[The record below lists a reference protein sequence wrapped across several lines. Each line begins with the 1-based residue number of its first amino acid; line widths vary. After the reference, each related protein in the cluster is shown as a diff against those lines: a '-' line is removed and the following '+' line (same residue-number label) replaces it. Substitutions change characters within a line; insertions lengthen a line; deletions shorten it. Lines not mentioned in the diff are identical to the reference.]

1 MQQWYGTKGSS
12 NERFLIFHQRFER
25 ASIFKLSSAPCLQ
38 DDAYTSWCECGCETI
53 KHAKWWQAC
62 AWMYTHIPDDA
73 LDRCMK
79 RVYVCVCL
87 CVCVYKLPVFFSQ
100 LCSYTDLWFCVW
112 GVNSRVPV
120 LSLKITLGLKFL
132 APFSSLLTGTLLTSL
147 YACFSFPFLLFW
159 NSLYPW
165 SLFFLFFFLSV
176 ILNPSV
182 ATEKCLKLPRDR

>member
-1 MQQWYGTKGSS
+1 MFTGRRVHILVWVWLRDHKACQTVAGV
-12 NERFLIFHQRFER
+12 
-25 ASIFKLSSAPCLQ
+25 CLE
-38 DDAYTSWCECGCETI
+38 D
-53 KHAKWWQAC
+53 AC
-62 AWMYTHIPDDA
+62 AWMYTHIRDDA

-79 RVYVCVCL
+79 RVCLCVCL

-165 SLFFLFFFLSV
+165 SLFFPFLFFVSYPKSV
-176 ILNPSV
+176 CGNREMPQITKGLLIKIQISLTFPKDSPISV
-182 ATEKCLKLPRDR
+182 TVF

>member
-1 MQQWYGTKGSS
+1 MHVPGCTRTYGMTH
-12 NERFLIFHQRFER
+12 LT
-25 ASIFKLSSAPCLQ
+25 
-38 DDAYTSWCECGCETI
+38 DAWSVCIC
-53 KHAKWWQAC
+53 
-62 AWMYTHIPDDA
+62 
-73 LDRCMK
+73 
-79 RVYVCVCL
+79 VCVCL

-147 YACFSFPFLLFW
+147 YGCFSFPFLLFW

-165 SLFFLFFFLSV
+165 SLFSFLFFVSYPKSV
-176 ILNPSV
+176 CGNREMPQITKGPLIKNCLTFPKDSPISV
-182 ATEKCLKLPRDR
+182 TVFKKETGFSRLIKLI

>member
-1 MQQWYGTKGSS
+1 MPNGG
-12 NERFLIFHQRFER
+12 RRVLRGCM
-25 ASIFKLSSAPCLQ
+25 CL
-38 DDAYTSWCECGCETI
+38 DV
-53 KHAKWWQAC
+53 HAHTGWRTWQMHEAC
-62 AWMYTHIPDDA
+62 
-73 LDRCMK
+73 
-79 RVYVCVCL
+79 VYVCVCVCL